1 MVPPGFLGPK
11 LFRLEEA
18 EALLPLLR
26 RRLARFQDLFARY
39 EACQRD
45 LSVLRLASSS
55 GGDGA
60 NPDVQALMAKEGLE
74 KSLLE
79 DMRRI
84 QLEVLQSGCVP
95 KSFQEGLVDFFALK
109 DDRLVFLCWKQGDER
124 IKAWHTLE
132 GGFAGRMPIALFTGA
147 SPRRPE
153 EEEA

>member
-1 MVPPGFLGPK
+1 MAQPRLLGPK
-11 LFRLEEA
+11 LFTLEEA
-18 EALLPLLR
+18 EALLPLIR
-26 RRLARFQDLFARY
+26 RRLARFQELFARY

-45 LSVLRLASSS
+45 LAVLRLASSS

-60 NPDVQALMAKEGLE
+60 NPDVQALVAKEGLE

-79 DMRRI
+79 DMRTI

-95 KSFQEGLVDFFALK
+95 KSYQEGLVDFFALK
-109 DDRLVFLCWKQGDER
+109 NDRLVFLCWKQGDSR

-132 GGFAGRMPIALFTGA
+132 GGYAGRMPITLFTGA
-147 SPRRPE
+147 APRRTK